1 MTKRF
6 FALLLLSL
14 ATLPVLVFAQTP
26 PPTPDPA
33 ENTNTAFVSLTNI
46 PALEGAG
53 NAATLPAFVNSLY
66 KIAIGLAAVLAVL
79 QIIRA
84 GIMYMGGDSV
94 TEKKEAKNLIA
105 LSIGGLVLILSPVI
119 VFSIINPSIL
129 DLKIGGL
136 SELADTETTA
146 HVPGGSVT
154 SGGAGGGTA
163 NTCGAYVSVGTVAQ
177 ATACSTLGAG
187 YEDVVG
193 ACSLC
198 QPAAGRKC
206 CGTKTATN
214 AKFGWRTWYLVPK
227 TGGGTESRL
236 LQSAIFS
243 NSAACLTHA
252 SDSTKI
258 PAGSTVDRSDGKGF
272 VCSCATELRLQGTAC
287 TPWTSASVGGGGPTT
302 PTTPTTP
309 TPTAVKWG
317 WRGKLS
323 NNSTNGVATFQQGPF
338 TTQKLCSS
346 SLLEWPGKHNF
357 TPTGDYE
364 CNCMTDLSKQTG
376 CAAKFNL

>member
-1 MTKRF
+1 MKKF
-6 FALLLLSL
+6 LLVLLLLS
-14 ATLPVLVFAQTP
+14 ATLPLLVLADTP
-26 PPTPDPA
+26 PPPTTPPTTTDDDGV
-33 ENTNTAFVSLTNI
+33 AFVSLTNI

-129 DLKIGGL
+129 DLKIERL
-136 SELADTETTA
+136 SELKTPEPPPY
-146 HVPGGSVT
+146 VPGGSVV

-302 PTTPTTP
+302 PT
-309 TPTAVKWG
+309 PTAVKWG

-338 TTQKLCSS
+338 TTQQICQA
-346 SLLEWPGKHNF
+346 SLGEWPGQHNYSS
-357 TPTGDYE
+357 TGEYE
-364 CNCMTDLSKQTG
+364 CNCNTDLSKQTG